1 MVRLAG
7 LVFFLA
13 LVQAS
18 ATRTHYNGF
27 MKAAAEQATQQ
38 KYTLSA
44 GEQAAPQPMFTKETM
59 PAVAPTLQCVISLSI
74 QYFVIYTMLA
84 LIRTANQ
91 FTGHTLLGFQKIM
104 ETAATTV
111 TYAPMLSVLFL
122 GVRMR
127 AIQLSQGQTEKYQLP
142 QPWVQQAMYT
152 CTYAVL
158 AQVILVLMMPVFTG
172 EWDVKCDEDGN
183 LDTSSMQGGGIMAV
197 CLSVVRY
204 IVMAALYGGF
214 IVICYGAFVMKAPKE
229 IWGEEGAPPVSPAVA
244 CTMNLATQFFLV
256 YLGVALVKT
265 AQELSGASPFL
276 TKMGGLLTLAKFTV
290 NFAPMLCILFIGA
303 RMRALQMDPKNGNP
317 QKWAQNCFYMCAYS
331 VMIQTLLVIFMPFL
345 VNCECK
351 QGASEGD
358 VVFEMESPMVGNIVM
373 AIRWICLLAL
383 YGGFTAVI
391 YSVFVIEHP
400 TDVSLTPPISPAMQ
414 CVMNLT
420 VQYFFIYL
428 CLWICITAQQIMG
441 DAPIWDK
448 AIAIFDAG
456 RATVMF
462 APMLSMLF
470 IGTRMRALQ
479 LTKATDGTI
488 PPTAG
493 PQGWAQ
499 DGMFLSTWSVLVQVI
514 MSILVPCLT
523 GAKPEMDEDG
533 NLKTP
538 EGSSVYIAY
547 FCDGVKY
554 CCLSQC
560 MVVRSLLCMQCTP

>member
-1 MVRLAG
+1 MHTSEG
-7 LVFFLA
+7 G
-13 LVQAS
+13 Q
-18 ATRTHYNGF
+18 T
-27 MKAAAEQATQQ
+27 
-38 KYTLSA
+38 
-44 GEQAAPQPMFTKETM
+44 PMFTKETM
-59 PAVAPTLQCVISLSI
+59 PAVAPALQCVISLAI
-74 QYFVIYTMLA
+74 QYFVIYTLLA
-84 LIRTANQ
+84 VIRTANQ
-91 FTGHTLLGFQKIM
+91 FTGHSMIGLQKIM

-127 AIQLSQGQTEKYQLP
+127 AIQFSQGQTEKYQLP

-158 AQVILVLMMPVFTG
+158 AQVILVLIMPVFTG
-172 EWDVKCDEDGN
+172 EWDVKTDEDGN
-183 LDTSSMQGGGIMAV
+183 LDTSKMNTGGLMGTVI
-197 CLSVVRY
+197 SVVRY

-214 IVICYGAFVMKAPKE
+214 IVICYGAFVMEGPKE

-265 AQELSGASPFL
+265 TVELSGPSPFL

-303 RMRALQMDPKNGNP
+303 RMRALQMDPKHGNP
-317 QKWAQNCFYMCAYS
+317 QKWAQNCFFMCTYS
-331 VMIQTLLVIFMPFL
+331 VMVQTLLVIIMPL
-345 VNCECK
+345 VVTCGCK

-358 VVFEMESPMVGNIVM
+358 VVFEMENPTIGIVIM

-383 YGGFTAVI
+383 YGGFSAVI

-414 CVMNLT
+414 CMMNLT

-428 CLWICITAQQIMG
+428 CLWICITAQQFLGSSDMM
-441 DAPIWDK
+441 DQ
-448 AIAIFDAG
+448 AIGIFDAG

-462 APMLSMLF
+462 APMLSILF
-470 IGTRMRALQ
+470 VGTRMRALQ
-479 LTKATDGTI
+479 LAKATDGTI

-499 DGMFLSTWSVLVQVI
+499 DGMFLSTWSCLVQVI
-514 MSILVPCLT
+514 MAIIVPILT
-523 GAKPEMDEDG
+523 GAKPEMDDDG

-538 EGSSVYIAY
+538 EGAGKIMGIVCDLIKYLCLISMYGGVVTVIYAVYTMTPETLPPYAAR
-547 FCDGVKY
+547 G
-554 CCLSQC
+554 
-560 MVVRSLLCMQCTP
+560 SLIPGAPVPNPPTPPTPGF

>member
-1 MVRLAG
+1 
-7 LVFFLA
+7 
-13 LVQAS
+13 
-18 ATRTHYNGF
+18 
-27 MKAAAEQATQQ
+27 
-38 KYTLSA
+38 
-44 GEQAAPQPMFTKETM
+44 M
-59 PAVAPTLQCVISLSI
+59 PKVAPTLQCVISLTV
-74 QYFVIYTMLA
+74 QYFAIYTALA
-84 LIRTANQ
+84 VCRTLAQ
-91 FTGHTLLGFQKIM
+91 FTGGGSGGGFFSLMKIM

-158 AQVILVLMMPVFTG
+158 AQVVLVLMMPVFTG
-172 EWDVKCDEDGN
+172 EWDVKTDEDGN
-183 LDTSSMQGGGIMAV
+183 LDTSKMQSAGIMGTV
-197 CLSVVRY
+197 ISVVRY
-204 IVMAALYGGF
+204 IIMAALYGGF
-214 IVICYGAFVMKAPKE
+214 ITICYGAFVMKGPKE

-265 AQELSGASPFL
+265 TVELSGPSPFL
-276 TKMGGLLTLAKFTV
+276 TKLGGLLTLAKFTV

-331 VMIQTLLVIFMPFL
+331 VMVQTMLVIIMPFC
-345 VNCECK
+345 VECECK
-351 QGASEGD
+351 QGSSEGD
-358 VVFEMESPMVGNIVM
+358 VVFECENQTVGMIVT
-373 AIRWICLLAL
+373 AVRWVCLLAL

-400 TDVSLTPPISPAMQ
+400 TDVSLTPPISPAMS

-428 CLWICITAQQIMG
+428 CLWICITCQQILG
-441 DAPIWDK
+441 DNPIWDK

-488 PPTAG
+488 P
-493 PQGWAQ
+493 
-499 DGMFLSTWSVLVQVI
+499 
-514 MSILVPCLT
+514 
-523 GAKPEMDEDG
+523 
-533 NLKTP
+533 
-538 EGSSVYIAY
+538 
-547 FCDGVKY
+547 
-554 CCLSQC
+554 
-560 MVVRSLLCMQCTP
+560 